1 MLMFGGAADLS
12 SGRFVGAGS
21 SRDISVAGNSDR
33 GAESLLHAP
42 EKTKCSRIPLQIT
55 IRQVAECVSVSTIA
69 PMNSISPER
78 MDTRVN
84 LEFIDQQC

>member
-42 EKTKCSRIPLQIT
+42 EKNEMLTHSATDNDSTGSGMRERFDDRADEFDFSGAHGHPCEPRIH
-55 IRQVAECVSVSTIA
+55 
-69 PMNSISPER
+69 
-78 MDTRVN
+78 
-84 LEFIDQQC
+84 